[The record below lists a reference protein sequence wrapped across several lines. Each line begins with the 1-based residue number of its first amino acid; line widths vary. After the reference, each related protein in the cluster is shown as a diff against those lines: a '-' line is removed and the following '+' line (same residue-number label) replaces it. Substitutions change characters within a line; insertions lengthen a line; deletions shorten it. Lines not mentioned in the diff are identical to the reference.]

1 MEAVP
6 WRIVKALEIDEC
18 RGTDSSLSTNACKPI
33 SKSVNQTPTHCPL
46 LHTEAVESVCERERE
61 RERESVLPVPD
72 SDLERVRLFVRTR
85 AEVLDFP
92 LS

>member
-33 SKSVNQTPTHCPL
+33 SKSVNQTPTHCSL
-46 LHTEAVESVCERERE
+46 LHTETVQIVCE

-85 AEVLDFP
+85 PEVLDFP